1 MPKNQ
6 TLDEF
11 YSTFREEVLC
21 ASDTETSG
29 WTTEDFLT
37 NVMMEYLEEA
47 GEVTDPVIC
56 PFRGYGLQMNAYA
69 ISEDCESVDIFV
81 SIYSESDRP
90 RSVSQADID
99 AAIKRAIQLYHKAI
113 NDLYTAFQKDND
125 TYEFAITLHQNKDN
139 IKHVR
144 ICALTNGLVKPIAL
158 KNITIGDAEISF
170 SLWDV
175 DRLYRC
181 VTSGKMR
188 ETIEIDFEEKFQT
201 SIPCIENNTSKK
213 YSVYLAIINGDLLA
227 ALYDE
232 FRNRLLEKN
241 VRSFLQVKGGV
252 NKGIRDT
259 LRDEP
264 DMFLAYNNGISVT
277 AESVEIVRDEN
288 GKPSIKRIRD
298 MQIVNGGQTTASI
311 FNAKNDRK
319 IAADLSQVFVQMKI
333 SVIHSADDMD
343 EIVPRI
349 STFANTQNKIQVA
362 DFSANDPFHRRIEEL
377 SRTIWAPAQGGMK
390 PRNWFYERARGQYA
404 DMLTRESTTKRKKE
418 YKETHPLFTKTDLAK
433 YENTWDQL
441 PWQVSEGAQKNFHKF
456 MLRLKERKGFSPD
469 EIYYQNLIAKA
480 ILFRQTEKLVQ
491 KQQYGGYR
499 ANIVTYT
506 LAFLSFKTAQRIDL
520 DRIWKE
526 QALTPALER
535 EIIDVSKFVQSL
547 IVNPPGGANV
557 GEWCKKEKCWQSIRD
572 HEYTLSDELQLE
584 LLSVA
589 RPTIGSQ
596 PATGSIDAKPKVKEN
611 VSDEECFFQCKFKLF
626 SEKGFS
632 PLSDSQRITQDEDYQ
647 SNQLLYRNVRNY
659 AIGHGCAADWD
670 DSESVLWITTAIFP
684 KYDIKPIVPSAIKG
698 VSLDM
703 LKMSPYGSFA
713 DTIRELRM
721 MCAKYREWINGL
733 RTIRQ
738 DLSTEYKITAD
749 RHITNCETCLS
760 RMEKGVELLEQNENI
775 RIAFQYM
782 NLAMLMQQLHY
793 NLPLQKWEDNGAGDI
808 SLVNPVSMPVV
819 TDDSTWH
826 NKEQRVY
833 GKWRPF
839 QLAFVLMNLRAM
851 YDRDCNERGIVDLI
865 WFPTGG
871 GKTEAYLGLSAY
883 TIFIRRLMNKDDK
896 GTAILMR
903 YTSYRKHCVRYR
915 PGNIYFRKR
924 K

>member
-1 MPKNQ
+1 MAKNQ
-6 TLDEF
+6 TLVEF
-11 YSTFREEVLC
+11 YATFREEVLC

-47 GEVTDPVIC
+47 GEVTEPIIC

-81 SIYSESDRP
+81 SIYSDAERP
-90 RSVSQADID
+90 RSVSQTDVD

-113 NDLYTAFQKDND
+113 NDLYASFQKDND
-125 TYEFAITLHQNKDN
+125 TYEFAITLHQNKDS

-158 KNITIGDAEISF
+158 KNIIIGNAEVSF
-170 SLWDV
+170 SLWDI

-181 VTSGKMR
+181 ATSGKMR
-188 ETIEIDFEEKFQT
+188 ETIEIDFEERFKMT
-201 SIPCIENNTSKK
+201 IPCIENSTSNK
-213 YSVYLAIINGDLLA
+213 YSVYLAIINGGLLA
-227 ALYDE
+227 TLYDE
-232 FRNRLLEKN
+232 FRDRLLEKN

-288 GKPSIKRIRD
+288 EKPSIKRIRD

-319 IAADLSQVFVQMKI
+319 IFADLSQVFVQMKI
-333 SVIHSADDMD
+333 SVIHSEEDID

-349 STFANTQNKIQVA
+349 STFANTQNKIQIA

-404 DMLTRESTTKRKKE
+404 DMLTRESTSKRKEE

-456 MLRLKERKGFSPD
+456 MIRLNERKGFVPD
-469 EIYYQNLIAKA
+469 EVYYKNLIAKA
-480 ILFRQTEKLVQ
+480 IMFRQTEKLVQ

-526 QALTPALER
+526 QSITPSMES
-535 EIIDVSKFVQSL
+535 EIIVISRFVQRL
-547 IVNPPGGANV
+547 IVNPPGGANI
-557 GEWCKKEKCWQSIRD
+557 GEWCKKEKCWQAIR
-572 HEYTLSDELQLE
+572 EYDYVISDVLQSE

-589 RPTIGSQ
+589 RPAVGNQ
-596 PATGSIDAKPKVKEN
+596 PATKSIESLTEEELALIDETAAIPAKTWFALSRWAKETKN
-611 VSDEECFFQCKFKLF
+611 FQPWQRSLLF
-626 SEKGFS
+626 SVGTLVGRGQKPSIKQATHAIKAYKEATKKGF
-632 PLSDSQRITQDEDYQ
+632 T
-647 SNQLLYRNVRNY
+647 V
-659 AIGHGCAADWD
+659 
-670 DSESVLWITTAIFP
+670 
-684 KYDIKPIVPSAIKG
+684 
-698 VSLDM
+698 
-703 LKMSPYGSFA
+703 
-713 DTIRELRM
+713 
-721 MCAKYREWINGL
+721 
-733 RTIRQ
+733 
-738 DLSTEYKITAD
+738 
-749 RHITNCETCLS
+749 
-760 RMEKGVELLEQNENI
+760 
-775 RIAFQYM
+775 
-782 NLAMLMQQLHY
+782 
-793 NLPLQKWEDNGAGDI
+793 
-808 SLVNPVSMPVV
+808 
-819 TDDSTWH
+819 
-826 NKEQRVY
+826 
-833 GKWRPF
+833 
-839 QLAFVLMNLRAM
+839 
-851 YDRDCNERGIVDLI
+851 
-865 WFPTGG
+865 
-871 GKTEAYLGLSAY
+871 
-883 TIFIRRLMNKDDK
+883 
-896 GTAILMR
+896 
-903 YTSYRKHCVRYR
+903 
-915 PGNIYFRKR
+915 
-924 K
+924 